1 MNEQKVR
8 AEIEKVLEQYKNK
21 VWRQYPA
28 TKVQIAKLT
37 ELGIVDLM
45 PRRAKGNV
53 IGNYDA
59 QMVIAAAEDA
69 GGKSVGGFTAYGDG
83 DVVRTS
89 ASALYEAL
97 HESKSATGDEDDEDN
112 EPVPVE
118 VDRHLFDDPDTEDG
132 AVYIIYQRG
141 SVYEVDAE
149 WGDGPAAIFDHL
161 PTEAEVEVV
170 HQDYLEATRLIDD
183 IARAESEAAEAEQR
197 RFEEQQAAIVEQHL
211 AIEARMSELRPLTDF
226 AHLAVPDTL
235 RRAAIEGRLEAEK
248 LGRDWLTTERD
259 VRRYLKSR
267 YHTSKRLP
275 EE

>member
-21 VWRQYPA
+21 VWHQYPA

-59 QMVIAAAEDA
+59 QLVIAAAEDA
-69 GGKSVGGFTAYGDG
+69 GGKSTGGFTAWGEG
-83 DVVRTS
+83 DVVRTI
-89 ASALYEAL
+89 ASALYQAL
-97 HESKSATGDEDDEDN
+97 HEAEPAAEDDAEDDE
-112 EPVPVE
+112 PVE
-118 VDRHLFDDPDTEDG
+118 VERYSCDDPSAEDG
-132 AVYIIYQRG
+132 EQVYIVYRRG
-141 SVYEVDAE
+141 SVYELDAE
-149 WGDGPAAIFDHL
+149 WSDGPAAEFDHL
-161 PTEAEVEVV
+161 PTVAEVEVV

-211 AIEARMSELRPLTDF
+211 AIEAQRSELRPLPDF